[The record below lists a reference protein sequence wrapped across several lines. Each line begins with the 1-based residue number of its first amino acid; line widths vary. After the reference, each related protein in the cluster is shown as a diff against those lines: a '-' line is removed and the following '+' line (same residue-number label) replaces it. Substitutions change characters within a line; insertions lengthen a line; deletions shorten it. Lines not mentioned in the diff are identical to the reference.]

1 MGIKACSWSPPPSA
15 YRLHNAGADDGDT
28 APFQIGTN
36 AGNAVQINVNGIN
49 DGTGAPTINDS
60 NAGNPSFLNCM
71 GGVNVDCDAEFTI
84 FNVSEPDLSVNQFLF
99 VNNAID
105 TNIVGAIDLQNVV
118 GLAAGAPIAEGAQ
131 KFDDPTIEKVF
142 AIIDDATGTFLSVM
156 VIFDGPVEEI
166 DPGNGTPGRVI
177 ITIDGVDVVIEDFV
191 LTGNMGEATFPVGI
205 DSAGV
210 INGNL
215 DFDGIQ
221 DTDGDQVPVPENGLE
236 NGIQRTNISDNGD
249 PVVTFMQ
256 DDAFNTIEGID
267 EPRAIF
273 VQKIDGQ
280 LTGDD
285 LGSAMIRAFVI
296 APSPVPTAG
305 PNSVCTFRHN
315 GIDNTTQLQFGLD
328 IDDSDPAEDGDTRDQ
343 DGVRSSI
350 LKAIRA
356 NEQSVDLT
364 MIARTSS
371 NLGWSPHPRRQDC
384 PRQRGRPREL
394 QRQRPG

>member
-177 ITIDGVDVVIEDFV
+177 
-191 LTGNMGEATFPVGI
+191 
-205 DSAGV
+205 S
-210 INGNL
+210 
-215 DFDGIQ
+215 
-221 DTDGDQVPVPENGLE
+221 
-236 NGIQRTNISDNGD
+236 
-249 PVVTFMQ
+249 
-256 DDAFNTIEGID
+256 
-267 EPRAIF
+267 
-273 VQKIDGQ
+273 
-280 LTGDD
+280 
-285 LGSAMIRAFVI
+285 
-296 APSPVPTAG
+296 
-305 PNSVCTFRHN
+305 
-315 GIDNTTQLQFGLD
+315 
-328 IDDSDPAEDGDTRDQ
+328 
-343 DGVRSSI
+343 
-350 LKAIRA
+350 
-356 NEQSVDLT
+356 
-364 MIARTSS
+364 
-371 NLGWSPHPRRQDC
+371 RR
-384 PRQRGRPREL
+384 R
-394 QRQRPG
+394 